1 MAQSKGK
8 LFLFHWE
15 KAGATARAK
24 ELTADGW
31 QVEMEFE
38 EGSRGCKNLKAFGP
52 DVVVFDIAQKAVHS
66 RECGRALR
74 NAKAFRETPF
84 IFVDGTDE
92 DISKAK
98 AKVPAAIFAT
108 GPQLIKTLTKFISV
122 DQRKLAV

>member
-1 MAQSKGK
+1 MAKAKGK

-15 KAGATARAK
+15 KEEATARAA

-52 DVVVFDIAQKAVHS
+52 DVVVFDIAKNAVHS

-74 NAKAFRETPF
+74 NAKSFRETPF

-92 DISKAK
+92 DISKVK
-98 AKVPAAIFAT
+98 AKVPAAIFT
-108 GPQLIKTLTKFISV
+108 TSGGLTKI
-122 DQRKLAV
+122 LAEHTL

>member
-1 MAQSKGK
+1 MAKAKGK

-15 KAGATARAK
+15 KEGATARAV
-24 ELTADGW
+24 ELADDGW
-31 QVEMEFE
+31 QVEMECE

-52 DVVVFDIAQKAVHS
+52 DVVVFDIARKAVHS

-74 NAKAFRETPF
+74 NAKSFRETPF

-98 AKVPAAIFAT
+98 AKVPAAIFT
-108 GPQLIKTLTKFISV
+108 TSRGLEKI
-122 DQRKLAV
+122 LAKHAP

>member
-1 MAQSKGK
+1 MSKAKGK

-15 KAGATARAK
+15 KKGAAARAA
-24 ELTADGW
+24 ELAGDGW

-92 DISKAK
+92 EISKAK
-98 AKVPAAIFAT
+98 AKVPAAIFTTSGA
-108 GPQLIKTLTKFISV
+108 LTKF
-122 DQRKLAV
+122 LAKHTL

>member
-1 MAQSKGK
+1 MKSKGK

-15 KAGATARAK
+15 KEGATARAAKLSK
-24 ELTADGW
+24 EGW
-31 QVEMEFE
+31 HVEMEFE

-52 DVVVFDIAQKAVHS
+52 DVVVFDIAKKAVHS

-74 NAKAFRETPF
+74 NAKSFRETPF

-98 AKVPAAIFAT
+98 AKVPAAIFTASS
-108 GPQLIKTLTKFISV
+108 GLKKV
-122 DQRKLAV
+122 LAKHAP

>member
-1 MAQSKGK
+1 MAKSKGK

-15 KAGATARAK
+15 KEGAAARAA
-24 ELTADGW
+24 ELTAEGW

-74 NAKAFRETPF
+74 NAKSFRETPF

-92 DISKAK
+92 DIAK
-98 AKVPAAIFAT
+98 AKTKVAGAIFT
-108 GPQLIKTLTKFISV
+108 TSG
-122 DQRKLAV
+122 KLNKLLAKYAP

>member
-1 MAQSKGK
+1 MAKAKGK

-15 KAGATARAK
+15 KEGAAARAAELAK
-24 ELTADGW
+24 EGW

-74 NAKAFRETPF
+74 NAKSFRETPF

-98 AKVPAAIFAT
+98 AKVPGAIFT
-108 GPQLIKTLTKFISV
+108 TRGELTKV
-122 DQRKLAV
+122 LEAALNGAAL

>member
-1 MAQSKGK
+1 MAKSRGE
-8 LFLFHWE
+8 LFLFHRE
-15 KAGATARAK
+15 KEGATAHAAELAK
-24 ELTADGW
+24 DGW

-74 NAKAFRETPF
+74 NAKSFRETPF

-98 AKVPAAIFAT
+98 AKVPVAILLPA
-108 GPQLIKTLTKFISV
+108 V
-122 DQRKLAV
+122 D

>member
-1 MAQSKGK
+1 MAKAKGK

-15 KAGATARAK
+15 KEGAIARAA
-24 ELTADGW
+24 ELSKGGW

-38 EGSRGCKNLKAFGP
+38 EGSRGCKSLKAFTP
-52 DVVVFDIAQKAVHS
+52 DVVVFDIAKKAVHS

-74 NAKAFRETPF
+74 NAKSYRETPF

-98 AKVPAAIFAT
+98 AKVPGAIFT
-108 GPQLIKTLTKFISV
+108 TTSQLNKV
-122 DQRKLAV
+122 LAGFSR

>member
-1 MAQSKGK
+1 MPKSRGK

-24 ELTADGW
+24 ELNADGW
-31 QVEMEFE
+31 QVEMECE
-38 EGSRGCKNLKAFGP
+38 EGSRGCKNLKAFAP

-74 NAKAFRETPF
+74 NAKAYRETPF

-92 DISKAK
+92 DIAKAK
-98 AKVPAAIFAT
+98 AKVPGAIFT
-108 GPQLIKTLTKFISV
+108 TTQG
-122 DQRKLAV
+122 LAKSLSEFGRREVADGR

>member
-1 MAQSKGK
+1 MAKSKGK

-15 KAGATARAK
+15 KEGATARAA
-24 ELTADGW
+24 ELAREGW

-52 DVVVFDIAQKAVHS
+52 DVVVFDIAKKGVHS

-74 NAKAFRETPF
+74 NAKSFRETPF

-98 AKVPAAIFAT
+98 EKVSAAIFTTT
-108 GPQLIKTLTKFISV
+108 GQLNKV
-122 DQRKLAV
+122 LAKHAQ

>member
-1 MAQSKGK
+1 MPNSNGK

-15 KAGATARAK
+15 KEGAKARAT
-24 ELTADGW
+24 ECTADGW

-52 DVVVFDIAQKAVHS
+52 DVVVFDITQKAVHS

-92 DISKAK
+92 EIARVK
-98 AKVPAAIFAT
+98 AKVSGAVFTTGKELAA
-108 GPQLIKTLTKFISV
+108 TLANFLK
-122 DQRKLAV
+122 

>member
-1 MAQSKGK
+1 MANAKGK

-15 KAGATARAK
+15 KEGATARAA

-52 DVVVFDIAQKAVHS
+52 DIVVFDIAQKAVHS

-74 NAKAFRETPF
+74 NVKAFRETPF

-98 AKVPAAIFAT
+98 AKVPAAIFT
-108 GPQLIKTLTKFISV
+108 TSS
-122 DQRKLAV
+122 KLKKVLPKYAP